1 MKQKLPLLPINKEKA
16 NQKLAEQ
23 ALNSSGSKKLSKAI
37 TLNTERRIKD
47 KFINARE
54 EVQNFL
60 TNKLHYNLKQ
70 VVWAFK
76 ETKIAVSFEYE
87 YQNKKGN
94 SYIVNS
100 NENWDFDTN
109 GILQKSFTG
118 VNELNVEKS

>member
-23 ALNSSGSKKLSKAI
+23 ALNNSGPKKLSKAI
-37 TLNTERRIKD
+37 TLNTEKRIKD

-100 NENWDFDTN
+100 NENWNFDTN